1 MFSATSEEQLSCDM
15 SNSGGSTSDND
26 TLEILYSA
34 SFTEECYRNFRQQQG
49 LFVELKDFPAY
60 IEKEILGKDKISV
73 ELSAFGD
80 VSSSKQVP
88 KSWWDYRSSGQGS

>member
-1 MFSATSEEQLSCDM
+1 M
-15 SNSGGSTSDND
+15 SNSGGSSCDND

-49 LFVELKDFPAY
+49 LFVELKDFTSY
-60 IEKEILGKDKISV
+60 LEKEILGTDKISV

-80 VSSSKQVP
+80 LPSS
-88 KSWWDYRSSGQGS
+88 

>member
-1 MFSATSEEQLSCDM
+1 MFSVTSDEHLSGDM
-15 SNSGGSTSDND
+15 SNNGESSSDND

-49 LFVELKDFPAY
+49 LFVELKDFPSY

-80 VSSSKQVP
+80 MSTSKQVS
-88 KSWWDYRSSGQGS
+88 KYRWVY